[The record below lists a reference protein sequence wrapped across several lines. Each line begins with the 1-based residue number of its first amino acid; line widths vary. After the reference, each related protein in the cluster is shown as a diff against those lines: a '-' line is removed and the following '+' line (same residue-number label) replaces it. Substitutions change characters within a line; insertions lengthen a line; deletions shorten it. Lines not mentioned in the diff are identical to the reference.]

1 MKRVLFV
8 HFSQTGQLS
17 SILDRM
23 VEPLREAGTVIVD
36 RLELKPQQPYR
47 FPWPFLHFFDTFPET
62 VHLDPA
68 PLQAWS
74 VDEGQPYD
82 LIVLGVTVW
91 FLAPSQPVTAF
102 LQSEQGKRVLHNT
115 PVLTVIA
122 CRNMWHNA
130 YDTLRQ
136 LLREAGARHL
146 DNVVLTDPAS
156 TLSSLVTTPRWML
169 TGRRNAFLGFAAAG
183 IPDSLINRC
192 RRFGLALRDAL
203 AVDQERGS
211 GPLLSGLGAVQARPQ
226 LLVSERAAFRGFR
239 VWGRLLR
246 ALGQPGSAVRR
257 VGVVA
262 YVIYLVTLI
271 ITLIPASLLLQALLR
286 PLLHGWLGRQK
297 ARYELP
303 SGSTNERCAQYE

>member
-17 SILDRM
+17 TILDR
-23 VEPLREAGTVIVD
+23 VVDPLREAETIAVET
-36 RLELKPQQPYR
+36 LLLKPVRPYA
-47 FPWPFLHFFDTFPET
+47 FPWSFLHFFDTFPET

-68 PLQAWS
+68 PLQAWT
-74 VDEGQPYD
+74 VDDSQPYD
-82 LIVLGVTVW
+82 LIVLGLTVW
-91 FLAPSQPVTAF
+91 FLSPSQPVTAF
-102 LQSEQGKRVLHNT
+102 LQSAPGKRLLQDT
-115 PVLTVIA
+115 PVVTVIA

-136 LLREAGARHL
+136 LLHDAGARHL

-169 TGRRNAFLGFAAAG
+169 TGRRNAFLGFPAAG
-183 IPDSLINRC
+183 IPADVIDRC
-192 RRFGLALRDAL
+192 RRFGRALRDAL
-203 AVDQERGS
+203 ALDLERGP
-211 GPLLSGLGAVQARPQ
+211 GPLLNGLGAVQARPQ

-239 VWGRLLR
+239 AWGRLLR
-246 ALGQPGSAVRR
+246 ALGRPGGAVRR
-257 VGVVA
+257 IGVVA
-262 YVIYLVTLI
+262 YVLYLVTLI

-297 ARYELP
+297 AFYELP
-303 SGSTNERCAQYE
+303 SGSTTERCAHYE